1 MTMRERHG
9 QVDAE
14 TLEHAEWLL
23 KVTDLK
29 QFAYC
34 PRIPYYQYCLPEVR
48 PTTYKMEAGIRAQD
62 RAEERER
69 RRSLRA
75 YGLAEG
81 ERYFNVSVAS
91 TRLGVSGQIDLVI
104 QHSVD
109 GEEKLIPVDYKLSRR
124 EPGRHFKLQLACYAL
139 LLEEEWQLP
148 VEDGFLYLIPARR
161 AVRVPI
167 TKRLRNDVR
176 RRLADIRAMV
186 LAERMPPVG
195 VKQRSRCVDCEFRR
209 FCNDML

>member
-1 MTMRERHG
+1 MPETPAPL
-9 QVDAE
+9 DAHAS
-14 TLEHAEWLL
+14 EHTGWLL

-34 PRIPYYQYCLPEVR
+34 PRIPYYHYCLPEVR
-48 PTTYKMEAGIRAQD
+48 PTTYKMAAGIRAQD
-62 RAEERER
+62 RAEELER

-75 YGLAEG
+75 YGLTEG
-81 ERYFNVSVAS
+81 ERHFNVSIAS
-91 TRLGVSGQIDLVI
+91 RQLGVSGQIDLVI
-104 QHSVD
+104 KHTVN
-109 GEEKLIPVDYKLSRR
+109 GEDRLCPDDYKLSRR

-139 LLEEEWQLP
+139 LLEEVWELP

-167 TKRLRNDVR
+167 TTRLRNDVR
-176 RRLADIRAMV
+176 RQLAEIRALV
-186 LAERMPPVG
+186 LAERMPPVLP
-195 VKQRSRCVDCEFRR
+195 KQRSRCVDCEFRR

>member
-1 MTMRERHG
+1 MSDRQG
-9 QVDAE
+9 LVDAGMS
-14 TLEHAEWLL
+14 EHSAWLL

-29 QFAYC
+29 QYTYC
-34 PRIPYYQYCLPEVR
+34 PRIPYYQYCLPAVR

-62 RAEERER
+62 GAEERER

-81 ERYFNVSVAS
+81 ERHFNVSVAS
-91 TRLGVSGQIDLVI
+91 ERLGVSGQIDLVI
-104 QHSVD
+104 RHAVD
-109 GEEKLIPVDYKLSRR
+109 GEERLVPVDYKLSRR

-139 LLEEEWQLP
+139 LLEEAWQLP

-167 TKRLRNDVR
+167 TTRLRNDVR
-176 RRLADIRAMV
+176 RRLEEIRSMV
-186 LAERMPPVG
+186 LAERMPAVAA
-195 VKQRSRCVDCEFRR
+195 KQRSRCVDCEFRR